1 MYTHTRAAHTHTH
14 THTHTP
20 CLSAAKLNTT
30 PKPQEPSK
38 LWKQEQNL
46 KRNKNTH
53 RTHRNTHTHTHA
65 HTHTHLHVQEWAFF
79 LKAAG
84 KLRPLNVLFL
94 AVVAVAEGGND
105 TLLDRPALVMCSK
118 CSPNCPRRT
127 TTAEWDRVTN
137 GAVWADF
144 TGTTLTCHT
153 TKEGFSEM
161 T

>member
-1 MYTHTRAAHTHTH
+1 MKTRT
-14 THTHTP
+14 
-20 CLSAAKLNTT
+20 
-30 PKPQEPSK
+30 KPQE
-38 LWKQEQNL
+38 KQKHTPHTQE
-46 KRNKNTH
+46 H
-53 RTHRNTHTHTHA
+53 THTHTHA

-127 TTAEWDRVTN
+127 TTAE
-137 GAVWADF
+137 
-144 TGTTLTCHT
+144 
-153 TKEGFSEM
+153 
-161 T
+161 

>member
-1 MYTHTRAAHTHTH
+1 MYTHTHATHTH
-14 THTHTP
+14 THTHHARD
-20 CLSAAKLNTT
+20 AAKLNTT

-38 LWKQEQNL
+38 FWKREQNL

-53 RTHRNTHTHTHA
+53 RTHRNTHTH
-65 HTHTHLHVQEWAFF
+65 LHVQEWAFF
-79 LKAAG
+79 LKAVG

-94 AVVAVAEGGND
+94 AVVAVAEGGKD
-105 TLLDRPALVMCSK
+105 TLPPAGQASSCHVQQMQPKLSEKNHNSRVRPRHKWCSLG
-118 CSPNCPRRT
+118 
-127 TTAEWDRVTN
+127 WI
-137 GAVWADF
+137 